1 MTAKKTARKFRDIK
15 DAPRLIPTVSS
26 TIKSRRK
33 TPNRVAGRHERTEMR
48 RLLEKKL
55 ALITPKMID
64 KKSDAWRNYQRVI
77 SGVTS
82 DLGGKGRLST
92 VEQVLVN
99 AFAAATVR
107 LSDLTARQLLG
118 DQSVVQQ
125 KGFSQTITSLVRL
138 SERLGVDRRQKEIP
152 TLSSYLNSKPNGGD
166 TVDAE
171 VIDD

>member
-1 MTAKKTARKFRDIK
+1 MTAKKTARKFRSIEE
-15 DAPRLIPTVSS
+15 APRLIPTVSS

-64 KKSDAWRNYQRVI
+64 KKSDAWRNYQKVI
-77 SGVTS
+77 SGLTS
-82 DLGGKGRLST
+82 DLGGRLTT

-99 AFAAATVR
+99 AFSAATVR
-107 LSDLTARQLLG
+107 LADLTARQLLG

-125 KGFSQTITSLVRL
+125 KGFAQTVTALVRL
-138 SERLGVDRRQKEIP
+138 SERLGVARRPKELP
-152 TLSSYLNSKPNGGD
+152 SLSTYLNSKANGGD
-166 TVDAE
+166 TVE
-171 VIDD
+171 GEILDD

>member
-15 DAPRLIPTVSS
+15 DAPGLIPTVSS

-64 KKSDAWRNYQRVI
+64 KKSDAWRNYQKVI
-77 SGVTS
+77 SGLTS
-82 DLGGKGRLST
+82 DLGGRLTT

-107 LSDLTARQLLG
+107 LADLTARQLLG

-125 KGFSQTITSLVRL
+125 KGFAQTVTALVRL
-138 SERLGVDRRQKEIP
+138 SERLVFLYVQRNCRHYQR
-152 TLSSYLNSKPNGGD
+152 T
-166 TVDAE
+166 
-171 VIDD
+171 